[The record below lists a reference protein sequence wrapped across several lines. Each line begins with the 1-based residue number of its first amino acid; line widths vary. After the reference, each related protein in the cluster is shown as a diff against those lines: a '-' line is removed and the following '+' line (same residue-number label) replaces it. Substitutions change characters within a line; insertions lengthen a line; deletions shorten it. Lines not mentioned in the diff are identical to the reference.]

1 MALRLRKDKQSLSQ
15 TNGFSQPLTPSFFLL
30 CYTVS
35 TKTAKE
41 AAKMLKAIP
50 HRKKCQIPPSVI

>member
-35 TKTAKE
+35 TKTARVIQKT
-41 AAKMLKAIP
+41 ALFSMLF
-50 HRKKCQIPPSVI
+50 